1 MIEIHESGRTKQVK
15 IWALKNELEGS
26 IVLPV
31 YACLHEAL
39 SECEPVQKCV
49 LTQALYLASI
59 EQNLTW
65 DVDAP
70 IEDFVRAGQPKR
82 PVLVEPKHVKHRKMN
97 TPEGYAALLHAVVHI
112 EFNAINLALD
122 AAYRFR
128 HISREFTLDWLR
140 VASEEA
146 LHFGLMRERLQAHGF
161 DYGDFEAHNHLWDM
175 AYKTA
180 YDPLLRMALVPRVLE
195 ARGLD
200 VTPAMRAK
208 IEQKGDVQTCE
219 VLDIIYRDE
228 VGHVKVG
235 NNWYHYLCQQRGLDA
250 LKVFQDLIR
259 RYDLFLFR
267 GHLNLPAREQAGFSA
282 FELAMLQD
290 FQAAQEQHLP
300 QWKQALSRV

>member
-1 MIEIHESGRTKQVK
+1 MAAVTALFSQLQAALLATDPSTKC
-15 IWALKNELEGS
+15 A
-26 IVLPV
+26 
-31 YACLHEAL
+31 
-39 SECEPVQKCV
+39 
-49 LTQALYLASI
+49 LTQSLQQAALADEL
-59 EQNLTW
+59 QW
-65 DVDAP
+65 DMDAP
-70 IEDFVRAGQPKR
+70 CLDFARAGQPDK
-82 PVLVEPKHVKHRKMN
+82 PLLVDPKQVKPRKMA
-97 TPEGYAALLHAVVHI
+97 TSEGYAALLHAVAHI

-128 HISREFTLDWLR
+128 GIAPEFQLDWLR
-140 VASEEA
+140 VAAEEA
-146 LHFGLMRERLQAHGF
+146 QHFCLMRERLQAHGY
-161 DYGDFEAHNHLWDM
+161 DYGDFEAHNYLWDM

-208 IEQKGDVQTCE
+208 IEQKGDTETCA

-235 NNWYHYLCQQRGLDA
+235 NEWYHHLCHQRGLDA
-250 LKVFQDLIR
+250 LDLFKQLIQ

-267 GHLNLPAREQAGFSA
+267 GHLNIEARERAGFSA
-282 FELAMLQD
+282 FELSLLQD
-290 FQAAQEQHLP
+290 FQAAQNPQSL

>member
-1 MIEIHESGRTKQVK
+1 MI
-15 IWALKNELEGS
+15 ALYSQLQ
-26 IVLPV
+26 
-31 YACLHEAL
+31 AAL
-39 SECEPVQKCV
+39 LATDPTQKCA
-49 LTQALYLASI
+49 LTQALHQAAVAGEL
-59 EQNLTW
+59 QWNT
-65 DVDAP
+65 DAP
-70 IEDFVRAGQPKR
+70 CLDFARAGQPDK
-82 PVLVEPKHVKHRKMN
+82 PVLVDPKQVKPRKMA
-97 TPEGYAALLHAVVHI
+97 TPVGYAALLHAVAHI

-128 HISREFTLDWLR
+128 HIAPEFQLDWLR
-140 VASEEA
+140 VAAEEA
-146 LHFGLMRERLQAHGF
+146 QHFCLMRERLQAHGY

-208 IEQKGDVQTCE
+208 IEQKGDTETCK

-235 NNWYHYLCQQRGLDA
+235 NDWYHHLCQQRGLDA
-250 LKVFQDLIR
+250 LTVFKHLIQ

-267 GHLNLPAREQAGFSA
+267 GHLNIEARERAGFSA
-282 FELAMLQD
+282 FELSLLQD
-290 FQAAQEQHLP
+290 FQAAQNPQSS

>member
-1 MIEIHESGRTKQVK
+1 MAAVTALFSQLQAALLATDPSTKC
-15 IWALKNELEGS
+15 A
-26 IVLPV
+26 
-31 YACLHEAL
+31 
-39 SECEPVQKCV
+39 
-49 LTQALYLASI
+49 LTQSLQQAALAGEL
-59 EQNLTW
+59 QW
-65 DVDAP
+65 DSDAP
-70 IEDFVRAGQPKR
+70 CLDFTRAGQPDK
-82 PVLVEPKHVKHRKMN
+82 PLLVDPKQVKPRKMA
-97 TPEGYAALLHAVVHI
+97 TTEGYAALLHAVAHI

-128 HISREFTLDWLR
+128 GIAPEFQLDWLR
-140 VASEEA
+140 VAAEEA
-146 LHFGLMRERLQAHGF
+146 QHFCLMRERLQAHGF

-208 IEQKGDVQTCE
+208 IEQKGDTETCA

-235 NNWYHYLCQQRGLDA
+235 NEWYHHLCHQRGLDA
-250 LKVFQDLIR
+250 LDLFKQLIQ
-259 RYDLFLFR
+259 RYDLFVVR
-267 GHLNLPAREQAGFSA
+267 GHLNIEARERAGFSA
-282 FELAMLQD
+282 FELSLLQD
-290 FQAAQEQHLP
+290 FQAAQNPQSS

>member
-1 MIEIHESGRTKQVK
+1 MTALFSQLQAALLATDPTTK
-15 IWALKNELEGS
+15 
-26 IVLPV
+26 
-31 YACLHEAL
+31 CD
-39 SECEPVQKCV
+39 
-49 LTQALYLASI
+49 LTQQLQQAALAGELH
-59 EQNLTW
+59 W
-65 DVDAP
+65 DFNTPVL
-70 IEDFVRAGQPKR
+70 DFARAGQPDK
-82 PVLVEPKHVKHRKMN
+82 PVLVDPKQVKPRKMA
-97 TPEGYAALLHAVVHI
+97 TPEGYAALLHAVAHI

-128 HISREFTLDWLR
+128 HIAPEFQLDWLR
-140 VASEEA
+140 VAAEEA
-146 LHFGLMRERLQAHGF
+146 QHFCLMRERLQAHGF

-208 IEQKGDVQTCE
+208 IEQKGDAATCA

-235 NNWYHYLCQQRGLDA
+235 NDWYHCLCQQRGLDA
-250 LKVFQDLIR
+250 LSVFKQLIQ

-267 GHLNLPAREQAGFSA
+267 GHLNIEARERAGFSA
-282 FELAMLQD
+282 FELSLLQD
-290 FQAAQEQHLP
+290 FQAAQNPQSS

>member
-1 MIEIHESGRTKQVK
+1 MAALFSQLQAALLATDPTTK
-15 IWALKNELEGS
+15 
-26 IVLPV
+26 
-31 YACLHEAL
+31 CD
-39 SECEPVQKCV
+39 
-49 LTQALYLASI
+49 LTQQLQQAALAGELH
-59 EQNLTW
+59 W
-65 DVDAP
+65 DFDTPVL
-70 IEDFVRAGQPKR
+70 DFARAGQPDK
-82 PVLVEPKHVKHRKMN
+82 PVLVDPKQVKPRKMA
-97 TPEGYAALLHAVVHI
+97 TPEGYAALLHAVAHI

-128 HISREFTLDWLR
+128 HIAPAFQLDWLR

-146 LHFGLMRERLQAHGF
+146 QHFCLMRERVQAHGF

-208 IEQKGDVQTCE
+208 IEQKGDTETCT

-235 NNWYHYLCQQRGLDA
+235 NDWYHCLCQQRGLDA
-250 LKVFQDLIR
+250 LSVFKQLIQ

-267 GHLNLPAREQAGFSA
+267 GHLNIEARERAGFSA
-282 FELAMLQD
+282 FELSLLQD
-290 FQAAQEQHLP
+290 FQAAQNPQSS

>member
-1 MIEIHESGRTKQVK
+1 MNGHDGCINWRLRLKWWFSSFVVAVI
-15 IWALKNELEGS
+15 ALYSQLQ
-26 IVLPV
+26 
-31 YACLHEAL
+31 AAL
-39 SECEPVQKCV
+39 LATDPTQKCV
-49 LTQALYLASI
+49 LTQTLHQAAEAGEL
-59 EQNLTW
+59 QW
-65 DVDAP
+65 DTDAP
-70 IEDFVRAGQPKR
+70 CLDFARAGQPDK
-82 PVLVEPKHVKHRKMN
+82 PVLVDPKQVKPRKMA
-97 TPEGYAALLHAVVHI
+97 TPEGYAALLHAVAHI

-128 HISREFTLDWLR
+128 HIAPEFQLDWLR
-140 VASEEA
+140 VAAEEA
-146 LHFGLMRERLQAHGF
+146 QHFCLMRERLQAHGF

-208 IEQKGDVQTCE
+208 IEQKGDAATCA
-219 VLDIIYRDE
+219 VLDLIYRDE

-235 NNWYHYLCQQRGLDA
+235 NEWYHHLCQQRGLDA
-250 LKVFQDLIR
+250 LDLFKQLIQ

-267 GHLNLPAREQAGFSA
+267 GHLNMEARERAGLSA
-282 FELAMLQD
+282 FELSLLQD
-290 FQAAQEQHLP
+290 FQAAQNPHSS